1 MSSGHDG
8 LLSLPVEFLARDGQ
22 LFAHSLENLVL
33 RVIQCVL
40 DDGLVGSLVL
50 VDGGHD
56 DGGVGGL
63 QVHVLILAHK
73 VELDVASLP
82 VVIIDLDD
90 AVQLLV
96 LDVDGP
102 LGLPLARPEV
112 VQLQVD
118 ARDVHLQVAR
128 LVEAQRGAGSVLLVV
143 LHNILLNKFRNAVL
157 VGAPVL
163 VDLLWE
169 VVGVSVGFGLQRQG
183 VEAELDVVF
192 GVEVDEFVGLRIF
205 LVFLLALVNLDRLL
219 APHLVDHDNAIVVEL
234 DLLAVRLVVLS
245 ERIANSLSV

>member
-1 MSSGHDG
+1 
-8 LLSLPVEFLARDGQ
+8 LSLPVEFLARDGQ

-96 LDVDGP
+96 LDVDGHLDCHSP
-102 LGLPLARPEV
+102 VQKWFSFRLMHEMSTCRWPAWLKHSEAR
-112 VQLQVD
+112 
-118 ARDVHLQVAR
+118 
-128 LVEAQRGAGSVLLVV
+128 EAS
-143 LHNILLNKFRNAVL
+143 
-157 VGAPVL
+157 
-163 VDLLWE
+163 
-169 VVGVSVGFGLQRQG
+169 
-183 VEAELDVVF
+183 
-192 GVEVDEFVGLRIF
+192 F
-205 LVFLLALVNLDRLL
+205 L
-219 APHLVDHDNAIVVEL
+219 
-234 DLLAVRLVVLS
+234 
-245 ERIANSLSV
+245 

>member
-1 MSSGHDG
+1 M
-8 LLSLPVEFLARDGQ
+8 SLPVEFLARDGQ

-143 LHNILLNKFRNAVL
+143 LHNILLNKFRNAVPKQINCNCTL
-157 VGAPVL
+157 TCRSPSPGQSAL
-163 VDLLWE
+163 GSRWCLR
-169 VVGVSVGFGLQRQG
+169 GFRPSASGGQ
-183 VEAELDVVF
+183 
-192 GVEVDEFVGLRIF
+192 
-205 LVFLLALVNLDRLL
+205 
-219 APHLVDHDNAIVVEL
+219 
-234 DLLAVRLVVLS
+234 S
-245 ERIANSLSV
+245 

>member
-1 MSSGHDG
+1 LSSGHDG

-143 LHNILLNKFRNAVL
+143 LHNILLNKFRNAVPKQINCSCTL
-157 VGAPVL
+157 TCRSPSPGRSAL
-163 VDLLWE
+163 GSRWCLR
-169 VVGVSVGFGLQRQG
+169 GFRPSASGGR
-183 VEAELDVVF
+183 
-192 GVEVDEFVGLRIF
+192 
-205 LVFLLALVNLDRLL
+205 
-219 APHLVDHDNAIVVEL
+219 
-234 DLLAVRLVVLS
+234 S
-245 ERIANSLSV
+245 